1 MNHVQEVSDPLFGA
15 IGAGVGSG
23 ATIGMLSSIVKS
35 SVSGGLLSIYCN
47 DQHVSSQIYHLV
59 VALIG

>member
-35 SVSGGLLSIYCN
+35 SVSGGLEHFCR
-47 DQHVSSQIYHLV
+47 
-59 VALIG
+59 